1 MRKTRFSFSGS
12 SVLLLLMAA
21 SVFGQSW
28 SWSDPNV
35 DYSFDL
41 PDAKWKVTVKPNA
54 TSPKS
59 EFVYGDRRDGLLEI
73 RTVNV
78 QRGDTINDIISN
90 DEQKHQQFMQ
100 GHVSGKTETF
110 SGRLRGA
117 IANFEYVAGG
127 RNMSGRYYFL
137 RANDSLVYVLRFTGP
152 TDGLRSLRVQTDQ
165 IARSFKV
172 NPS

>member
-1 MRKTRFSFSGS
+1 MLF
-12 SVLLLLMAA
+12 AA
-21 SVFGQSW
+21 GSVFGQSW

-41 PDAKWKVTVKPNA
+41 PDAKWKITVKPNA
-54 TSPKS
+54 TSQKS
-59 EFVYGDRRDGLLEI
+59 EFVYGDRRDGLFEVRSI
-73 RTVNV
+73 NV
-78 QRGDTINDIISN
+78 QRTDTITDIISN

-117 IANFEYVAGG
+117 IANFEYVGGG

-137 RANDSLVYVLRFTGP
+137 RASDNLVYVLRFTGP

-165 IARSFKV
+165 IARSFRV

>member
-1 MRKTRFSFSGS
+1 MRITRYSFSGI
-12 SVLLLLMAA
+12 LLLVLFLAGAA
-21 SVFGQSW
+21 FGQSW

-35 DYSFDL
+35 DYSLEL

-54 TSPKS
+54 TSQKC

-73 RTVNV
+73 RSVNV
-78 QRGDTINDIISN
+78 QREQSINEIVSN
-90 DEQKHQQFMQ
+90 DEQKHQQFLQ
-100 GHVSGKTETF
+100 GHVSGKVETF

-117 IANFEYVAGG
+117 VSNFEYVAAG

-137 RANDSLVYVLRFTGP
+137 RANDNLVYVLRFTGP

>member
-1 MRKTRFSFSGS
+1 MRIRNLSNPGI
-12 SVLLLLMAA
+12 LLLMLVVAGSA
-21 SVFGQSW
+21 FGQSW

-41 PDAKWKVTVKPNA
+41 PDARWKVTVKPNA
-54 TSPKS
+54 TSQKA
-59 EFVYGDRRDGLLEI
+59 EFVYGDRRDGLLEV
-73 RTVNV
+73 RTINV
-78 QRGDTINDIISN
+78 QSADSINEIISN

-152 TDGLRSLRVQTDQ
+152 TDGLRSLRTQTDQ
-165 IARSFKV
+165 IARSFRV
-172 NPS
+172 SPS